1 MSSSINLPQ
10 QTPGL
15 PLCWQYLLFIRLSRS
30 ANDATDYL
38 QIPMDG
44 CWKWGT
50 QVTIWAGTR
59 KFRLNC
65 RRIATASL
73 FFGWNRTSDSTR
85 ILVWISLL
93 KSGVGGS
100 KFYPAGR
107 RV

>member
-1 MSSSINLPQ
+1 MNSSINLPQ

-15 PLCWQYLLFIRLSRS
+15 PLCWQDLPFTRLSRS

-38 QIPMDG
+38 QIPTG
-44 CWKWGT
+44 RLVEVRT

-59 KFRLNC
+59 KLRLNC

-73 FFGWNRTSDSTR
+73 FFGWNRTSDSTG
-85 ILVWISLL
+85 ILVWISVFKL
-93 KSGVGGS
+93 GVGS

-107 RV
+107 RA